1 MCVYSVYSV
10 CVRVCSA
17 AIYVCGLSDSVDLI
31 DSGKHHF
38 ELYVILVQVR
48 LRVVGLYIAACVTNF
63 CCKVES
69 FVT

>member
-38 ELYVILVQVR
+38 ELYVILV
-48 LRVVGLYIAACVTNF
+48 
-63 CCKVES
+63 
-69 FVT
+69 